1 MHELILPKEVT
12 ISELINNMITDDEK
26 YSKVENEIIQFFLD
40 NCELYFNR
48 FSEDIEYLK
57 ICRNKCAH
65 LKVNDNSLFVPKD
78 YVARMLICSMF
89 DNILS
94 VKAPFIMDLFSVAK
108 QDVESYSSRISNYR
122 NDTLVDSISE
132 EIKNKYLN
140 RMTFDSIKKSYKTFI
155 RLLWVS
161 EKEESEKYAYGLYA
175 FVYAITDYA
184 NVKGYSELF
193 CDTSITGVF
202 NRIETDTLS
211 NSSLRTKALLK
222 TIDKFHIVLDSI
234 QSNKE
239 VFDYLFKILIHKPD
253 GIKYYDIFYPRNSK
267 SAYLFFIENKSIQE
281 PMYTEYFYSYLKNCP
296 DFNMD
301 NFMKVMVEQIPT
313 YNGFNAADNYM
324 SSLILH
330 INELKIKTVEDILEI
345 YKSNYQC
352 TGRARHTRDMEEVD
366 RYLSSQKDQSNND
379 ETTIKKT

>member
-1 MHELILPKEVT
+1 
-12 ISELINNMITDDEK
+12 
-26 YSKVENEIIQFFLD
+26 
-40 NCELYFNR
+40 
-48 FSEDIEYLK
+48 
-57 ICRNKCAH
+57 
-65 LKVNDNSLFVPKD
+65 
-78 YVARMLICSMF
+78 
-89 DNILS
+89 
-94 VKAPFIMDLFSVAK
+94 
-108 QDVESYSSRISNYR
+108 
-122 NDTLVDSISE
+122 
-132 EIKNKYLN
+132 
-140 RMTFDSIKKSYKTFI
+140 MTFDSIKKSYKTFI

-193 CDTSITGVF
+193 CDTSITGLF

-352 TGRARHTRDMEEVD
+352 TGRARAMIT
-366 RYLSSQKDQSNND
+366 
-379 ETTIKKT
+379 TTILLISASNPLMLTRNQLFKYETEQWLTVQIYVFSALHAEVAVPIKHFDTQKEQERIQ